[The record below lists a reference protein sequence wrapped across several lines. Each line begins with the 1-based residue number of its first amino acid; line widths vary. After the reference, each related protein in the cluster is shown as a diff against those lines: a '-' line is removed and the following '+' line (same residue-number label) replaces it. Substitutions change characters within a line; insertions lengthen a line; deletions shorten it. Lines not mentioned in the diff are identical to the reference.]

1 MGLPGLVSGA
11 PVGALGPRSA
21 GPVADPP
28 ALDSGGPGGSSPGAG
43 CSGALEPPAAGAPES
58 LGPDGEDPESL
69 DPPDD
74 GSNSIAPEDEPE
86 SVDDEEDDD
95 DEEDPESLDP
105 ADDEPESLDDPESLG
120 AMGNGGGDA
129 AAVMAPEPNPSR
141 LASTPQV
148 TAMPATNRFALKVAS
163 GRLRFSGLVGRR
175 TPRCAA
181 GRIG

>member
-1 MGLPGLVSGA
+1 M
-11 PVGALGPRSA
+11 GPRSA
-21 GPVADPP
+21 GPVGDPP
-28 ALDSGGPGGSSPGAG
+28 ALDSGGPVGGEAGSSPGAG
-43 CSGALEPPAAGAPES
+43 CSGALEPPAAATPESLGPAAGAPES
-58 LGPDGEDPESL
+58 LGPDGEDPDSL
-69 DPPDD
+69 DPPGD

-86 SVDDEEDDD
+86 SLDDD
-95 DEEDPESLDP
+95 DDDDDPESLEP

-129 AAVMAPEPNPSR
+129 AAVRTPKPNPSR

-148 TAMPATNRFALKVAS
+148 TAMPASNRFALKVAS

-175 TPRCAA
+175 TPSCAA